1 MKFVY
6 ILAAVAFGVTGI
18 TYLLDSRW
26 GWGIAAIVLALV
38 WVWLAVREFKKPQPV
53 EFTESVARALEPGT
67 KAQVKQLK
75 ADGDPVKAIKLLRES
90 VPGLGLAEAKHA
102 VDEYF

>member
-18 TYLLDSRW
+18 TYIADGRW
-26 GWGIAAIVLALV
+26 GWGITAIILACV
-38 WVWLAVREFKKPQPV
+38 WIGLAVYEFKKPQPV
-53 EFTESVARALEPGT
+53 EFTEEVARALEPGT

-75 ADGDPVKAIKLLRES
+75 ADGEPVKAIKLLRES